1 MSNFEICFI
10 CRFPTTDFERIH
22 GGEFWCGLCLAEK
35 AENDAKWEA
44 ESDAV
49 YYALAEHW
57 EEDMKELLDDVS
69 GS

>member
-10 CRFPTTDFERIH
+10 CRFPTTDFERIN
-22 GGEFWCGLCLAEK
+22 GGEPWCGLCLAEK

-44 ESDAV
+44 EADSV
-49 YYALAEHW
+49 YYALGQHW

>member
-10 CRFPTTDFERIH
+10 CRFPTTDFERIN
-22 GGEFWCGLCLAEK
+22 GGEPWCGLCLAEK
-35 AENDAKWEA
+35 AEKDAKWEQ
-44 ESDAV
+44 DLV
-49 YYALAEHW
+49 FYALAEHW